1 MKRVLSIAGLTLV
14 LANWAAAL
22 DGAKPHGLGLLT
34 GRASLPEAVER
45 LRAGLKDAS
54 PETRAAAVRVINA
67 SGVSELVPAV
77 QEALATESDPLPGGE
92 MVRLLAV
99 LGRPELDA
107 AVLEAAQR
115 LGPGVHLELADGLG
129 RRGVAALPH
138 LPALRA
144 LGARDG
150 VVQSFYRVATREGA
164 IGPAAAPVLR
174 DGAAGAWSLLLENAR
189 RTRTPVDAGLLIA
202 GVRSESPAMRVATY
216 WHLALDRRAGP
227 PTQALLDALDAA
239 PEASAGPSVDL
250 PAGASHEA
258 ARRALGRPPR
268 GSLLSPGAAP
278 PELVAA
284 MPTAHDML
292 VRLYDLATDKE
303 RGVLLKDVPDRKAIE
318 RMAKEERARALLPRA
333 ADQSPMRTVSGF
345 PRGFVEDVL
354 AATGCVLEESD
365 GIRGGEVSYGADG
378 RPRTVPAFAGAKGCD
393 EMARVLVTSALAP
406 LGVPSA
412 AGERILLMVP
422 ARKAFLTSMARGVP
436 EVAVAAPG
444 PLVAPAVHSIK
455 EPKKILNVNP
465 IYPDAAREARIQG
478 AVILEAWISDTGD
491 IYTIRL
497 LQSVDRS
504 LDLAAV
510 GAVAGWKYLPT
521 EVGGVPVPVL
531 MTVTVNFKLR

>member
-1 MKRVLSIAGLTLV
+1 MKRVLAMAGLTLS
-14 LANWAAAL
+14 LAGPAAAV
-22 DGAKPHGLGLLT
+22 DGARPHGLGLLA
-34 GRASLPEAVER
+34 GRASLPAAVER

-54 PETRAAAVRVINA
+54 PETRAAAARVINA
-67 SGVSELVPAV
+67 SGATELVPAV

-107 AVLEAAQR
+107 AVLDAAKR
-115 LGPGVHLELADGLG
+115 LGPEVHLELADGLG

-144 LGARDG
+144 LGARDA
-150 VVQSFYRVATREGA
+150 VVQAFYRVATREGA

-174 DGAAGAWSLLLENAR
+174 DGAADAWSLLLENAR
-189 RTRTPVDAGLLIA
+189 RTRTPVDAGLLVA
-202 GVRSESPAMRVATY
+202 GLRSESPAMRVATY

-239 PEASAGPSVDL
+239 PEASAGPSVDPL
-250 PAGASHEA
+250 SRASHEA
-258 ARRALGRPPR
+258 ACRALGRPPR
-268 GSLLSPGAAP
+268 GSLLSPGAAS
-278 PELVAA
+278 PELAAA
-284 MPTAHDML
+284 MPTAQERL

-303 RGVLLKDVPDRKAIE
+303 RGVLLKDAPDRKAIE
-318 RMAKEERARALLPRA
+318 RRAKEERGHALLPRA
-333 ADQSPMRTVSGF
+333 ADQSLMRTVSGF

-365 GIRGGEVSYGADG
+365 GIRGGEVTYGADG
-378 RPRTVPAFAGAKGCD
+378 RPRTVPAFADARGCD
-393 EMARVLVTSALAP
+393 DLARVLVTSALAP

-422 ARKAFLTSMARGVP
+422 TRKAFLTSMARGVP
-436 EVAVAAPG
+436 EVAAPD
-444 PLVAPAVHSIK
+444 PLVAPALFSIK

-465 IYPDAAREARIQG
+465 VYPSAAREARIQG

-491 IYTIRL
+491 IYNIRL
-497 LQSVDRS
+497 LQGVDRS

-521 EVGGVPVPVL
+521 EVGGVRVPVL